1 MHIRGKRASY
11 VYGDHNQIILTSH
24 LSRSDHITLKILKFK
39 LYSIISIWK
48 TIIFVIVY
56 DNKYNKFVNIHR
68 AKQAAFWVGSSGGIK
83 NSTTIEDTKTFF
95 YHKYYGSL
103 KQINQIF
110 PIICLFFGMKLVN
123 IQNFKEIWPHHFCQI
138 PFRPFSSTSFRRS
151 VNRIVDNYI
160 LLINICI
167 HKLYV

>member
-1 MHIRGKRASY
+1 MQQQKIQNKQHLPKGIKASIWIKQEWWCRFSTCLVIATYPLGAHNTHSLILRIVSPKLVCISGKRASY

-68 AKQAAFWVGSSGGIK
+68 AKQAVFWVGSSGGIK
-83 NSTTIEDTKTFF
+83 N
-95 YHKYYGSL
+95 
-103 KQINQIF
+103 
-110 PIICLFFGMKLVN
+110 
-123 IQNFKEIWPHHFCQI
+123 
-138 PFRPFSSTSFRRS
+138 
-151 VNRIVDNYI
+151 
-160 LLINICI
+160 
-167 HKLYV
+167 